1 MSFSLTQLFLL
12 GVGYILV
19 LFFTAYITEKG
30 LIPARIV
37 HHPAIYTLSLGIFAS
52 AWAIYGCVGFAY
64 ENGYNFLA
72 FYLGISG
79 TFLLA
84 PILIAPILRLT
95 QKYNLRSL
103 ADLLAYRYRSQTVGA
118 LTTFFLLIALLP
130 LIALQI
136 QAVSG
141 SIVLLNSEANED
153 TLAFVFCATMTLFA
167 ILFGARHHDVRK
179 KKHEGLVMAIAL
191 ETAVKIIVMLC
202 IGGFALFSVFDGP
215 TDLDQWLHTNPQAL
229 DILYKPL
236 ADGPW
241 RSLVFAFF
249 VAAVV
254 MPHMYHMTFTE
265 NTNPRALLTASWGL
279 PLIFLI
285 MAFAVPLILW
295 AAIKMNVGGDPEY
308 FTLAIA
314 LAANSPVLATLVY
327 IGGLSAASGLIIVT
341 TLALST
347 MCISHLILPAYQPT
361 AQKSFTY
368 NSLMWLQRLFIGL
381 IILGGYLFYLHL
393 SDQRS
398 LTQLSLLAFFA
409 TTQFVPALV
418 GVLFWNKANAK
429 AVTAGLITGFT
440 VWIVN
445 LFIPIVSSFIPSTS
459 ALISIDLSQ
468 EGNNLY
474 ASATV
479 GFIVN
484 ALVFCIIS
492 LVTDSSQE
500 EKSAAESCIIDHLH
514 RPQRW
519 ELTVKSTPEFL
530 AQLKKSLGE
539 KMATRELETALKE
552 LGMHRLETRPYAL
565 RRLRDQLETNLSGLF
580 GPSVAQEIVDNN
592 LPYESEQDSNSTKD
606 IHLIESTLEDYRH
619 RLSGL
624 AVELDNLRRFHRQT
638 LHDLPVG
645 VCSLGKDGE
654 ILGWNSAIEN
664 FTGIQ
669 SERVIGSKLDRLKEP
684 WNSFFQQFLAESNTH
699 WYQKQLEV
707 EGKTRS
713 LSLHKAAL
721 GGAQNDSDQIGNL
734 VIVMEDLTEIQLLE
748 AELTHS
754 ERLASI
760 GRLAAGVAHEVG
772 NPVTGIACLAQ
783 NLRYDT
789 QDEETL
795 EATDLILE
803 QTERISRI
811 VQSLVSFSHSG
822 KHQQIPHEPVD
833 VSQCVTDAI
842 DLIRLSPKG
851 KDHIFENDVEPG
863 LSVMG
868 DSQRLLQVFVNILG
882 NARDAC
888 QPEEKIRVYSESDAL
903 TATLYI
909 EDQGPGIPPHIL
921 DRIFEPFVTTK
932 DPGEGTGLGLALAY
946 SIIEDHYG
954 HISIES
960 PAFPNQ
966 SVGTRIVITLPCSP
980 KDAEEGT

>member
-12 GVGYILV
+12 GVGYMSV
-19 LFFTAYITEKG
+19 LFFTAYVTEKG

-37 HHPAIYTLSLGIFAS
+37 HHPAVYTLSLGIFAS

-72 FYLGISG
+72 YYLGISG

-84 PILIAPILRLT
+84 PILIAPILQLT

-103 ADLLAYRYRSQTVGA
+103 ADLFAYRYRSQTVGA
-118 LTTFFLLIALLP
+118 LTTIFLLIALLP

-141 SIVLLNSEANED
+141 SIVLLNNEASEA
-153 TLAFVFCATMTLFA
+153 TLAFVFCSTMTLFA
-167 ILFGARHHDVRK
+167 ILFGARHHDARR

-191 ETAVKIIVMLC
+191 ETVVKIIVMIS
-202 IGGFALFSVFDGP
+202 IGGYALFSVFNGP
-215 TDLDQWLHTNPQAL
+215 NDLDQWLHTNPQAL
-229 DILYKPL
+229 DILYTPL
-236 ADGPW
+236 VDGPW
-241 RSLVFAFF
+241 RSLIFAFF
-249 VAAVV
+249 VATVV

-285 MAFAVPLILW
+285 MALAVPLILW
-295 AAIKMNVGGDPEY
+295 AAIKLNVGGDPEY
-308 FTLAIA
+308 FTLTIA
-314 LAANSPVLATLVY
+314 LASNSPVLATLVY
-327 IGGLSAASGLIIVT
+327 LGGLSAASGLIIVT

-347 MCISHLILPAYQPT
+347 MCINHLFLPIYQPKD
-361 AQKSFTY
+361 QKNFTFS
-368 NSLMWLQRLFIGL
+368 SLMWLQRLFIGL

-409 TTQFVPALV
+409 TIQFVPALV
-418 GVLFWNKANAK
+418 GVLFWSKANAR

-445 LFIPIVSSFIPSTS
+445 LFIPIVSTFIPSTS
-459 ALISIDLSQ
+459 DLISINLNQ
-468 EGNNLY
+468 EGGNLY
-474 ASATV
+474 ASAAV
-479 GFIVN
+479 GFMIN
-484 ALVFCIIS
+484 AFVFTAIS
-492 LVTDSSQE
+492 LLTDTSQE

-514 RPQRW
+514 QPQRW

-530 AQLKKSLGE
+530 AKLSKSLGK
-539 KMATRELETALKE
+539 KMAARELETALKE

-565 RRLRDQLETNLSGLF
+565 RRLRDQLETNLSGIF
-580 GPSVAQEIVDNN
+580 GPSVAQEIVDNH
-592 LPYESEQDSNSTKD
+592 LPYETEQDGSSSKD
-606 IHLIESTLEDYRH
+606 IHFIESRLEDYRH

-645 VCSLGKDGE
+645 VCSLSKNGE
-654 ILGWNSAIEN
+654 ILGWNSAIES
-664 FTGIQ
+664 FTGIK
-669 SERVIGSKLDRLKEP
+669 SERVIGSKLDQLKEP
-684 WNSFFQQFLAESNTH
+684 WQQFFQQFLIDSNTH
-699 WYQKQLEV
+699 WHQKQLEV
-707 EGKTRS
+707 DGKTRS

-721 GGAQNDSDQIGNL
+721 GNQNDSEQIGNL

-772 NPVTGIACLAQ
+772 NPITGIACLAQ
-783 NLRYDT
+783 NMRYDT
-789 QDEETL
+789 KNEEIL
-795 EATDLILE
+795 EAADLILE
-803 QTERISRI
+803 QTDRVSRI

-833 VSQCVTDAI
+833 INQCVTDAI

-851 KDHIFENDVEPG
+851 KNHAFENNVQAE

-888 QPEEKIRVYSESDAL
+888 QPGDKIHAYSESDSL
-903 TATLYI
+903 TATIYI
-909 EDQGPGIPPHIL
+909 EDQGPGIPAHIL

-932 DPGEGTGLGLALAY
+932 DPGEGTGLGLSLAY

-960 PAFPNQ
+960 PAMPNQ
-966 SVGTRIVITLPCSP
+966 SFGTRIVITLPCSP
-980 KDAEEGT
+980 SNPTES

>member
-12 GVGYILV
+12 GVGYISA
-19 LFFTAYITEKG
+19 LFLTAYVTEKG
-30 LIPARIV
+30 FIPARIV
-37 HHPAIYTLSLGIFAS
+37 HHPAVYTLSLGVFAS

-72 FYLGISG
+72 YYLGISG

-95 QKYNLRSL
+95 QEYNLRSL

-118 LTTFFLLIALLP
+118 LTTFFLLVALIP

-153 TLAFVFCATMTLFA
+153 TLAFVFCSTMTLFA

-179 KKHEGLVMAIAL
+179 KKHDGLVMAIAL
-191 ETAVKIIVMLC
+191 ETVVKIVVMLS
-202 IGGFALFSVFDGP
+202 IGGYALFSVFNGP
-215 TDLDQWLHTNPQAL
+215 DDLDQWLLANPHAL
-229 DILYKPL
+229 DMLYTPL

-295 AAIKMNVGGDPEY
+295 AALKMELGGDPEY

-314 LAANSPVLATLVY
+314 INANSTVMATLVY

-347 MCISHLILPAYQPT
+347 MCISHLILPIYQPT

-409 TTQFVPALV
+409 TTQFVPALI

-429 AVTAGLITGFT
+429 AVTAGLATGFT

-445 LFIPIVSSFIPSTS
+445 LYIPIVSSFIPSNS
-459 ALISIDLSQ
+459 ALISIDLNQ

-479 GFIVN
+479 SFLVN
-484 ALVFCIIS
+484 AFVFASIS
-492 LVTDSSQE
+492 LLTGSSQE
-500 EKSAAESCIIDHLH
+500 EKSAAETCIIDHLH
-514 RPQRW
+514 KPQRW
-519 ELTVKSTPEFL
+519 KLAVKSTPEFL

-539 KMATRELETALKE
+539 KMASRELEAALKE

-565 RRLRDQLETNLSGLF
+565 RRLRDQLETNLSVLF
-580 GPSVAQEIVDNN
+580 GPSVAQEIVDNH
-592 LPYESEQDSNSTKD
+592 LPYETEQDGSSPKD
-606 IHLIESTLEDYRH
+606 IHFIESKLEDYRH

-624 AVELDNLRRFHRQT
+624 GVELDNLRRFHRQT

-645 VCSLGKDGE
+645 VCSLSKDGE

-664 FTGIQ
+664 FTNVQ
-669 SERVIGSKLDRLKEP
+669 SERVIGSKLDQLKEP
-684 WNSFFQQFLAESNTH
+684 WNSFFQQFLIDSNTH
-699 WYQKQLEV
+699 WHQKQLEV
-707 EGKTRS
+707 DGKTRS

-721 GGAQNDSDQIGNL
+721 GNQNDSEQIGNL

-772 NPVTGIACLAQ
+772 NPITGIACLAQ
-783 NLRYDT
+783 NMRYDT
-789 QDEETL
+789 QDEQTL
-795 EATDLILE
+795 EAADLILE
-803 QTERISRI
+803 QTDRVSRI

-833 VSQCVTDAI
+833 VCQCVTDAI

-851 KDHIFENDVEPG
+851 KNYQFENSVEPG

-888 QPEEKIRVYSESDAL
+888 QPSDKIHAFSESDSL

-932 DPGEGTGLGLALAY
+932 DPGEGTGLGLSLAY

-960 PAFPNQ
+960 PSRPQQ
-966 SVGTRIVITLPCSP
+966 SFGTRIVITLPCSP
-980 KDAEEGT
+980 EDSI